1 MKERIAENLQET
13 LQLLEAIQDST
24 TVANLVVAADY
35 RIVSYNRRFREFLL
49 KYWSHEVCV
58 GEMSTDFVHPDN
70 IVDFKREFDIALN
83 GKIVNGEHHF
93 TTKNGRS
100 MWIAVEY
107 HPVKTLPKC
116 SNKVALS
123 FRNVTREKLYEKK
136 ITAQNKKLKEVAFVS
151 AHQLRGPITSLLGL
165 TNLLSNQPEDWSDTK
180 LYIEKIKT
188 LSSKID
194 SELRSLVSKTEEI

>member
-1 MKERIAENLQET
+1 MREKRTEELQET

-35 RIVSYNRRFREFLL
+35 RIVSFNRRFKEFLQ
-49 KYWSHEVCV
+49 KYWSHEVSA
-58 GEMSTDFVHPDN
+58 GEISTNFVHPDN
-70 IVDFKREFDIALN
+70 MEDFKREFGEALN
-83 GKIVNGEHHF
+83 GKVVNGEHHF
-93 TTKNGRS
+93 TTRNGTS

-107 HPVKTLPKC
+107 HPVREHDKIG
-116 SNKVALS
+116 SKVALS

-165 TNLLSNQPEDWSDTK
+165 TNLLSEKPDDWSNTQ
-180 LYIEKIKT
+180 LYIQKIQT
-188 LSSKID
+188 LSQKLD
-194 SELRSLVSKTEEI
+194 SEIRSLVGKTEEI